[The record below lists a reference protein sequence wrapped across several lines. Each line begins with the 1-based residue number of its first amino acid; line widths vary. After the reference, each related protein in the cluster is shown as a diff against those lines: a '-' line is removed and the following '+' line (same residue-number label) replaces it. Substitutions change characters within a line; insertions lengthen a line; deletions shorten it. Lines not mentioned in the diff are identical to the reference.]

1 MVTVHDVAAGLLNR
15 VGPMTAMK
23 LQKLVYYC
31 QAWHLARHGEP
42 LFPDDVQAWREGPVV
57 PQLYAQ
63 HRKQYLVADWRWGDP
78 GAINGNAAEILDWV
92 ASRYGGFSAE
102 RLSRMTHNEVPWR
115 IARGSR
121 PETANSTEVMSHD
134 VIRSYYGR
142 QQVDPDSAVELAAAS
157 SALEGVELDL
167 EWQDR
172 LRDVATGLVSADDL
186 VAAEI
191 ERAARRGMTCGALV
205 G

>member
-1 MVTVHDVAAGLLNR
+1 MREEVAVVTVHDVAAGLLSR
-15 VGPMTAMK
+15 LGSMTTMK

-31 QAWHLARHGEP
+31 QAWHLARYGEP

-57 PQLYAQ
+57 PRLYAQ
-63 HRKQYLVADWRWGDP
+63 HRKQYMVVDWQWGD
-78 GAINGNAAEILDWV
+78 ASEINGTAAEILDWV
-92 ASRYGGFSAE
+92 ATRYGGFSAE

-115 IARGSR
+115 IARR
-121 PETANSTEVMSHD
+121 DDPESATSTEVIPHD
-134 VIRSYYGR
+134 LIKSYYGR

-157 SALEGVELDL
+157 SALEGVELGLD
-167 EWQDR
+167 WQDK

-191 ERAARRGMTCGALV
+191 ERAGRGG
-205 G
+205 